1 MFGSILA
8 IVGIGG
14 IIYVASTSKKESVST
29 ENSKSILNTSSNG
42 EQNRLNILKERYTEA
57 YIEIETLF
65 NNDIFSNRT
74 SYYGN
79 LSEKSTL
86 NVSIYDNL
94 EKIINTYL
102 NKGTITKEDEKT
114 KRLLRFL
121 DLLLN
126 QQVKI
131 VQLNKVLEIYTKE
144 TIPLEVL
151 KDINDI
157 IKSLL
162 NEYVTLDNKISEESK
177 ERALDLLNSIKNNE
191 VNVRSSRSDLDIR
204 LSEDNYDVGSIGKT
218 TTNLKSLLDDE
229 DWKE

>member
-79 LSEKSTL
+79 LSDKSTL

-157 IKSLL
+157 IKSLF